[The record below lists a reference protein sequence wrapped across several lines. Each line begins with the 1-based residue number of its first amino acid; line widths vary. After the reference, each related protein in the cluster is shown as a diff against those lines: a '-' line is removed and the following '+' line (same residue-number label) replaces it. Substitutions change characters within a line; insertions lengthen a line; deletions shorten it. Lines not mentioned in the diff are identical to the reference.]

1 MAEKKK
7 TELAQKSRKEIGE
20 YLNNGKHERAKIRV
34 EHIIREDYLVEAME
48 LVEMYCDLL
57 ITRFGL
63 IEQVKTLDDGLA
75 EAVSSLLWVAPR
87 LQTDISELK
96 VVSDLL
102 TQKYGKQYA
111 QAARDNQLPTI
122 SEKLVS
128 FALWFRESIF

>member
-1 MAEKKK
+1 
-7 TELAQKSRKEIGE
+7 
-20 YLNNGKHERAKIRV
+20 
-34 EHIIREDYLVEAME
+34 ME

-87 LQTDISELK
+87 LQTDISEMK

-111 QAARDNQLPTI
+111 QAAKDGSLSTI

-128 FALWFRESIF
+128 LVCW

>member
-1 MAEKKK
+1 
-7 TELAQKSRKEIGE
+7 
-20 YLNNGKHERAKIRV
+20 
-34 EHIIREDYLVEAME
+34 ME

-75 EAVSSLLWVAPR
+75 EAISSLLWVAPR
-87 LQTDISELK
+87 MQTDISELK

-111 QAARDNQLPTI
+111 QVAREGNLSTI
-122 SEKLVS
+122 SDKLVCN
-128 FALWFRESIF
+128 LNN

>member
-1 MAEKKK
+1 
-7 TELAQKSRKEIGE
+7 
-20 YLNNGKHERAKIRV
+20 
-34 EHIIREDYLVEAME
+34 
-48 LVEMYCDLL
+48 MYCDLL

-96 VVSDLL
+96 IIGDLL
-102 TQKYGKQYA
+102 TAKYGKQYA
-111 QAARDNQLPTI
+111 QAAKENQLSSI

-128 FALWFRESIF
+128 FKF